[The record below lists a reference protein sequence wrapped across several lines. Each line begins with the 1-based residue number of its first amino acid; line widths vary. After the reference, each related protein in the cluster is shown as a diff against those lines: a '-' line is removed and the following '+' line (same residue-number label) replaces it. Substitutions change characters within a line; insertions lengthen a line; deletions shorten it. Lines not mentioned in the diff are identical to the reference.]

1 AHLLEHPAVRDA
13 VIIGTPD
20 PVLGQRICAFVQPV
34 DDAERPT
41 LTAVRTFVRE
51 RGVAAWKMP
60 DAVVIVEQFPETGV
74 GKTSRRELRR
84 LLAAG
89 TRTA

>member
-1 AHLLEHPAVRDA
+1 MSGGAGPRPAHRRRIAAGGPGHPPAHLLEHPAVRDA

-41 LTAVRTFVRE
+41 LTAVRT
-51 RGVAAWKMP
+51 
-60 DAVVIVEQFPETGV
+60 
-74 GKTSRRELRR
+74 
-84 LLAAG
+84 
-89 TRTA
+89 